1 MKEVRQYIC
10 LVDNYRRPSRKRNT
24 AGRYRVAAKSPDEA
38 VKLLREKIGFGS
50 IQVYYD
56 STDYDKPE
64 NKIPY
69 KSVVREYI
77 TVENGKIIETF
88 GEVLHANAPRK

>member
-10 LVDNYRRPSRKRNT
+10 LVDAYRRPSRRRNT
-24 AGRYRVAAKSPDEA
+24 AGRYRVAAKSPKEA
-38 VKLLREKIGFGS
+38 VKLLRAKIGFGS

-64 NKIPY
+64 DKLSY
-69 KSVVREYI
+69 KSVVREFI
-77 TVENGKIIETF
+77 TDKKGNVKKF
-88 GEVLHANAPRK
+88 GEALHANALRK

>member
-50 IQVYYD
+50 IQVYSD

-77 TVENGKIIETF
+77 TVETK
-88 GEVLHANAPRK
+88 